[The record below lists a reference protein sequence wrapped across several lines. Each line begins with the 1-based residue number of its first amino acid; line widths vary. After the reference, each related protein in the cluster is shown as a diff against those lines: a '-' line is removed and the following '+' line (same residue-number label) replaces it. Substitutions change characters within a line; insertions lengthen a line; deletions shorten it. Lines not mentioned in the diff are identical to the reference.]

1 MAFSRGLRNHAV
13 PLLVTSESRDP
24 PQIQRDKIEPPLADG
39 PWLDD
44 TGREQEGRRGWCGRL
59 WKTQSV
65 GCHLLHLKVKCEI
78 RMCSHLG
85 EA

>member
-44 TGREQEGRRGWCGRL
+44 TGREQEGRERL
-59 WKTQSV
+59 VWPSLENTVCRLPFVTFKS
-65 GCHLLHLKVKCEI
+65 
-78 RMCSHLG
+78 
-85 EA
+85 